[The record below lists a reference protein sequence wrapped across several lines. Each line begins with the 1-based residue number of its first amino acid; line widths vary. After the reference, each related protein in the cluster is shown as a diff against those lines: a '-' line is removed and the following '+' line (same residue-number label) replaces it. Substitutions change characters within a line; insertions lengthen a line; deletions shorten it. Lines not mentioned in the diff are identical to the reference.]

1 MKANDPAYPSDGF
14 VGPNGD
20 VLYPEPGLT
29 KRELAVLMAM
39 QGLCAN
45 SMAEAG
51 RWKNED
57 IATYAVSIA
66 DATLAAMEEE

>member
-1 MKANDPAYPSDGF
+1 MKPTDPAYPNDNSIF
-14 VGPNGD
+14 NSPM
-20 VLYPEPGLT
+20 PGIT
-29 KRELAVLMAM
+29 VRELAILMAM

-57 IATYAVSIA
+57 IATYARGIA
-66 DATLAAMEEE
+66 DATLAAMEEEG